1 MQIIE
6 FLIKTEAPVAFA
18 ERSNDNILY
27 ATKNYI
33 PGSAVR
39 GALANKYIKSFKLET
54 PHNDE
59 NFYNLFL
66 SGKVRFLPAYPVI
79 SENLTENE
87 VLVMPLSVMRSKD
100 GKKYIDLSGESNVMP
115 GFKKLT
121 GFLQKADSKYYMPE
135 SELKIEMHMSRNAEI
150 ERIKGSSSDGKIFNY
165 EYIEAEQL
173 FKGSFIAD
181 EDIAGKFADMLQKIN
196 SSVVYLGR
204 SKNAQYGKCA
214 FRVLDKKH
222 QNANISVKTGSL
234 YLLLL
239 TPYIPYGQ
247 FQRIDAAAE
256 ELIGDINLL
265 LKQNNIRGCLHNKNL
280 KLFAA
285 AENIDG
291 YVNVWHTKKTR
302 ETAVSA
308 GSLIELKFNG
318 SSEELNKLNTL
329 FYKGFGKNT
338 VEGFGQLR
346 LWQPDNSIT
355 ISEYN
360 VNNEK
365 PVINR
370 PVKEKAL
377 QILHEVVMR
386 EVRRQ
391 AAADAY
397 SKSFRM
403 LGSGKNILKRVE
415 GLVRSGYGKKEIQ
428 AYIEENFKKTAKD
441 NLKKLYFNDDT
452 LYEIL
457 TGKDGVHQPY
467 ETLYSKKMFENIPA
481 ELIEEFGAD
490 NIWPDENSIFK
501 EYWLWFMRHAAKKS
515 PER

>member
-1 MQIIE
+1 MKIIE

-39 GALANKYIKSFKLET
+39 GALANKYIKNFKLET

-59 NFYNLFL
+59 NFYNMFL
-66 SGKVRFLPAYPVI
+66 SGKIRFLPAYPVI
-79 SENLTENE
+79 GESLTENE
-87 VLVMPLSVMRSKD
+87 VLVVPLSVMRSKD
-100 GKKYIDLSGESNVMP
+100 GEKYIDLSGDSNVMP

-121 GFLQKADSKYYMPE
+121 GFLQKAGGKYYMPE
-135 SELKIEMHMSRNAEI
+135 TELKIEMHMSRNTDS

-165 EYIEAEQL
+165 EYIESEQV
-173 FKGSFIAD
+173 FKGSFVAD
-181 EDIAGKFADMLQKIN
+181 EDIADKFTDMLQKIN
-196 SSVVYLGR
+196 SNVVYLGR
-204 SKNAQYGKCA
+204 SKNAQYGKCK
-214 FRVLDKKH
+214 FRVLDKKY
-222 QNANISVKTGSL
+222 QNTNIPVKQGRL

-247 FQRIDAAAE
+247 FQRIDTAAE
-256 ELIGDINLL
+256 ELIDDINIL
-265 LKQNNIRGCLHNKNL
+265 LKQNDIRGSLQNKKL

-318 SSEELNKLNTL
+318 SIEELNKINDLL
-329 FYKGFGKNT
+329 YKGFGKNT

-346 LWQPDNSIT
+346 LWQPDNSI
-355 ISEYN
+355 IIGEYD
-360 VNNEK
+360 VSNEK
-365 PVINR
+365 PIINR
-370 PVKEKAL
+370 TVKEKAL
-377 QILHEVVMR
+377 QILQKVIMR
-386 EVRRQ
+386 EVIRQ
-391 AAADAY
+391 AAADVY
-397 SKSFRM
+397 SKKFRM
-403 LGSGKNILKRVE
+403 SGNGKNILKRVE
-415 GLVRSGYGKKEIQ
+415 SLMRSGYGKKEIQ
-428 AYIEENFKKTAKD
+428 AYIGENFKKTAKD
-441 NLKKLYFNDDT
+441 NLQKLYFNGDT

-467 ETLYSKKMFENIPA
+467 ETLYNKKMFENIPA

-501 EYWLWFMRHAAKKS
+501 EYWLWFMRHAAKKVL
-515 PER
+515 ER

>member
-1 MQIIE
+1 M
-6 FLIKTEAPVAFA
+6 
-18 ERSNDNILY
+18 
-27 ATKNYI
+27 
-33 PGSAVR
+33 
-39 GALANKYIKSFKLET
+39 
-54 PHNDE
+54 
-59 NFYNLFL
+59 
-66 SGKVRFLPAYPVI
+66 
-79 SENLTENE
+79 
-87 VLVMPLSVMRSKD
+87 
-100 GKKYIDLSGESNVMP
+100 
-115 GFKKLT
+115 
-121 GFLQKADSKYYMPE
+121 
-135 SELKIEMHMSRNAEI
+135 
-150 ERIKGSSSDGKIFNY
+150 
-165 EYIEAEQL
+165 
-173 FKGSFIAD
+173 
-181 EDIAGKFADMLQKIN
+181 
-196 SSVVYLGR
+196 
-204 SKNAQYGKCA
+204 
-214 FRVLDKKH
+214 
-222 QNANISVKTGSL
+222 
-234 YLLLL
+234 
-239 TPYIPYGQ
+239 
-247 FQRIDAAAE
+247 
-256 ELIGDINLL
+256 
-265 LKQNNIRGCLHNKNL
+265 HNKNL

-329 FYKGFGKNT
+329 FYKGFGKNIA
-338 VEGFGQLR
+338 EGFGQLR

>member
-150 ERIKGSSSDGKIFNY
+150 ERIKGSSSDGNIYNY
-165 EYIEAEQL
+165 EYIEPEQF
-173 FKGSFIAD
+173 FKGAFIAD
-181 EDIAGKFADMLQKIN
+181 DDLAGTFSEMLQKTGN
-196 SSVVYLGR
+196 GVFYLGR
-204 SKNAQYGKCA
+204 SKNAQYGKCTFKILGSKPQNNKA
-214 FRVLDKKH
+214 FNKAEK
-222 QNANISVKTGSL
+222 L
-234 YLLLL
+234 YMLFL
-239 TPYIPYGQ
+239 TAYIPYEK
-247 FQRIDAAAE
+247 FQRIDEAAE
-256 ELIGDINLL
+256 ELICDINMLL
-265 LKQNNIRGCLHNKNL
+265 EQNNIEGHLENSNL

-285 AENIDG
+285 AENIEG
-291 YVNVWHTKKTR
+291 YVNAWHVKKPR
-302 ETAVSA
+302 ETAISA
-308 GSLIELKFNG
+308 GSLIELKFSG
-318 SSEELNKLNTL
+318 STEALNKLNSL
-329 FYKGFGKNT
+329 LNNGFGKNIA
-338 VEGFGQLR
+338 EGFGQLR